1 MVVAR
6 FPDMAHLDTVP
17 PQPLPPPSE
26 PSQGPAAPS
35 PLKPPALPSLDW
47 YTEQI
52 ETREVRKARERADRA
67 AGRADR
73 AARRVREAQ
82 ERAAGKRS
90 GAQQLVDAVG
100 DAATAALTVVSAAAE
115 EKQAKLAA
123 KARMRELE
131 HAVVTTR
138 AGGRVAITPPT
149 RDEALKL
156 VDRLDPTSS
165 GASLV
170 RGLGFVVAGI
180 VALAMMV
187 IGGFGW
193 LGLIVPVLILIAGGA
208 LGDQIRL
215 ADLGQK
221 AAHIQLELARASLG
235 ATEQAPPAAMSEE
248 DARRGRPGLIERR
261 DPRTGAEVVAVLDR
275 LIANVAGRVP
285 EAERDVVR
293 RIRDKAAL
301 ALPATDAPLDLTD
314 HDVWLLRQICI
325 DYLPGALD
333 HYIALP
339 SNLSSEPVLDGR
351 SARQVLDEQLAL
363 IETRLDEMV
372 TRTYQREA
380 GGLLTHGRFLADSL
394 RTDPFQ
400 SRLTELVTKGAEAVP
415 ATGAPAYANEP
426 AVTGEQAVVRE
437 RERA

>member
-1 MVVAR
+1 
-6 FPDMAHLDTVP
+6 
-17 PQPLPPPSE
+17 
-26 PSQGPAAPS
+26 
-35 PLKPPALPSLDW
+35 
-47 YTEQI
+47 
-52 ETREVRKARERADRA
+52 
-67 AGRADR
+67 
-73 AARRVREAQ
+73 
-82 ERAAGKRS
+82 
-90 GAQQLVDAVG
+90 
-100 DAATAALTVVSAAAE
+100 
-115 EKQAKLAA
+115 
-123 KARMRELE
+123 
-131 HAVVTTR
+131 
-138 AGGRVAITPPT
+138 
-149 RDEALKL
+149 
-156 VDRLDPTSS
+156 
-165 GASLV
+165 
-170 RGLGFVVAGI
+170 
-180 VALAMMV
+180 
-187 IGGFGW
+187 
-193 LGLIVPVLILIAGGA
+193 
-208 LGDQIRL
+208 
-215 ADLGQK
+215 
-221 AAHIQLELARASLG
+221 
-235 ATEQAPPAAMSEE
+235 
-248 DARRGRPGLIERR
+248 
-261 DPRTGAEVVAVLDR
+261 VLDR

-426 AVTGEQAVVRE
+426 AVASEQAVVRE